1 MKRFTLLLPIA
12 ALVLVGACA
21 DTPSAPQSFDRPQLD
36 ESPPPPPRL
45 DGATGFVNFAPDDFS
60 GQAVGATPGGPEDC
74 EVPILAFPVEGT
86 YFQNK
91 PATHAY
97 AHISPVGGSGNGII
111 NETETRAD
119 ASGKL
124 EFEGAVIRLIEWRP
138 APGGELLNRAKRSDG
153 FAYGELVAEI
163 TACGSTNLATGTFSY
178 SWGSFIGR

>member
-45 DGATGFVNFAPDDFS
+45 DGATGFVNFVPDGFS
-60 GQAVGATPGGPEDC
+60 GDAVGAAVPEDC

-111 NETETRAD
+111 KETQTKDD

-138 APGGELLNRAKRSDG
+138 ARPGGELLNEAKRSG
-153 FAYGELVAEI
+153 GGAFGELDAEI
-163 TACGSTNLATGTFSY
+163 TACGSTNSVTGTFFY
-178 SWGSFIGR
+178 RWGPSID